1 MALTPDVV
9 KKLVGGGWEVCVQAG
24 AGAEAAFGDAAYK
37 EAGASIAPDAA
48 ATVTGAGLVV
58 QVNAPAPE
66 DVVRLPDGV
75 STLSFFGVAQSEETL
90 RALAAKGATVF
101 SFDLLPRISRAQGMD
116 ALSSQ
121 ATVSGYR
128 AGLSAAEHLAKFF
141 PMFMTA
147 AGTVPP
153 AKVLVMGVGVAGLQ
167 AIATA
172 RRLGAVVKAYDVRA
186 AAKEEAESLGAT
198 FLDLGV
204 SAEGTG
210 GYARELSPE
219 ELERQRAALADEV
232 GRSDVVITTAAV
244 PGRQAPVLVTAS
256 MVDGM
261 AEGAVIVDMA
271 ADQGGNCELTKVGEV
286 VDHNGVHI
294 VGMANPPSGMPTHA
308 SFLYARNVAN
318 VLGLMGPE
326 GALTPDWDD
335 EIVAGMCV
343 LRDGKA
349 MAPAAVE
356 LLGGPSGTG
365 DGARDERHDGTKA
378 RTEREEH
385 SRDGQPGAR
394 RVRRRRVDDGHRGL
408 PHRLRAGGLRRD
420 RGDLQGPEHS
430 AHAADVGL
438 ERHPRH
444 RAGGCADDHGRG
456 HRHGGDRPRDPGRVP
471 GHAQHRGRL
480 RGHGPHAPHVQVQA
494 G

>member
-1 MALTPDVV
+1 MALVPDVV
-9 KKLVGGGWEVCVQAG
+9 KKLVGTGWEVSVQAG
-24 AGAEAAFGDAAYK
+24 AGREAAFSDQAFA
-37 EAGASIAPDAA
+37 EAGATIAPDAA
-48 ATVTGAGLVV
+48 AVLNGAGLVV
-58 QVNAPAPE
+58 KVNAPSAAE
-66 DVVRLPDGV
+66 VAGLPQGV
-75 STLSFFGVAQSEETL
+75 AVLSFFSAGQSEDAL
-90 RALAAKGATVF
+90 RALAAKGTTVF

-167 AIATA
+167 SIATA

-198 FLDLGV
+198 FLDTGV

-210 GYARELSPE
+210 GYARELTPE
-219 ELERQRAALADEV
+219 ELDRQRAALAEEV

-244 PGRQAPVLVTAS
+244 PGRKAPVLVTTS
-256 MVDGM
+256 MVEGM
-261 AEGAVIVDMA
+261 AEGAVVVDMA
-271 ADQGGNCELTKVGEV
+271 ADQGGNCELTTSGEIV
-286 VDHNGVHI
+286 EHQGVHI

-308 SFLYARNVAN
+308 SFLYSRNVAN

-326 GALTPDWDD
+326 GTLSPDWDD

-356 LLGGPSGTG
+356 LLGGAGTQ
-365 DGARDERHDGTKA
+365 GA
-378 RTEREEH
+378 
-385 SRDGQPGAR
+385 QP
-394 RVRRRRVDDGHRGL
+394 
-408 PHRLRAGGLRRD
+408 
-420 RGDLQGPEHS
+420 
-430 AHAADVGL
+430 
-438 ERHPRH
+438 
-444 RAGGCADDHGRG
+444 
-456 HRHGGDRPRDPGRVP
+456 
-471 GHAQHRGRL
+471 
-480 RGHGPHAPHVQVQA
+480 
-494 G
+494 